1 MIESKRFILIT
12 SPRFSLGL
20 FIILITTSMFLYPG
34 GTYHNTNTEGY
45 IFSQNF
51 LSDLGR
57 WSAWNGDQNFYSSF
71 FFSLSFLMVGIVFSV
86 FYWQLPSLFA
96 NDQKVYLLSRVGSI
110 FGISGGIFLVGVS
123 LTPGDVVLGPHNFF
137 ATWFIRFFL
146 VAALC
151 YTVVLY
157 RSSTTQAKYG
167 LGYAFFALFIA
178 AYIGILETGPD
189 IKESL
194 SALKVQ
200 VVSQKLIC
208 LTFIIAVA
216 FQTLGNQEVLSNKDN

>member
-1 MIESKRFILIT
+1 MIDSKQLILVISPRWCVGVFIL
-12 SPRFSLGL
+12 L
-20 FIILITTSMFLYPG
+20 IILAMFLYPG
-34 GTYHNTNTEGY
+34 GTYRDANTEGY
-45 IFSQNF
+45 ILSQNF

-71 FFSLSFLMVGIVFSV
+71 FFSFSFLMVGMVFSV

-96 NDQKVYLLSRVGSI
+96 NDQKIYLLSRVGSI

-146 VAALC
+146 VSALC
-151 YTVVLY
+151 YTIVLY
-157 RSSTTQAKYG
+157 RSAATQAKYG
-167 LGYAFFALFIA
+167 LGYAFFVLFIA
-178 AYIGILETGPD
+178 AYIGILEMGPD

-208 LTFIIAVA
+208 LTFIIAVV
-216 FQTLGNQEVLSNKDN
+216 FQTLGNQEVLSNKGN